1 LRNQNGID
9 TRFSDWNELLSNL
22 GELQQIA
29 VATDNPVAA
38 EKFLRT
44 RDRLDKIAEDSGI
57 EAEAL
62 LEANLEF
69 RREFLSPNLGWHNLD
84 KLRKRGGNETYALAS
99 NELDVST
106 SLEETNSSISM
117 GPFYFSVWPQER
129 VSLVAGTGQNSIPQG
144 EFTSLGYFLSKD
156 GRIFA
161 DIAKG
166 NTGKDV
172 SLDLKEMEK
181 EDFRNKVKSF
191 L

>member
-1 LRNQNGID
+1 
-9 TRFSDWNELLSNL
+9 LLENL
-22 GELQQIA
+22 GELQQLA
-29 VATDNPVAA
+29 VETDNPVAA
-38 EKFLRT
+38 EKLLST
-44 RDRLDKIAEDSGI
+44 RNKLDQLAEDSKI
-57 EAEAL
+57 EVEAVL
-62 LEANLEF
+62 AANLEF

-84 KLRKRGGNETYALAS
+84 ALRKRGVNETYELAS

-129 VSLVAGTGQNSIPQG
+129 VSLVAGTGANSIPQG

-161 DIAKG
+161 DIAKA
-166 NTGKDV
+166 NTDKDV
-172 SLDLKEMEK
+172 SLELKEMEK